1 MIRQIFTFTKDRNTA
16 SRHFNINHEILRSL
30 SLAQSLL
37 KGLNAPIWHEE
48 NRGVYCF
55 LKMIQPISDIIMH
68 YTEPSLPFGG
78 IGNSG
83 MGSYH
88 GKHTFNAFVHHKP
101 VLEQKTPMAMLAFRE
116 GKSLNKLKKTIKWLL
131 LLGLLKAPFQT
142 MF

>member
-1 MIRQIFTFTKDRNTA
+1 MTTAEDRIFLNYKACKDLLV
-16 SRHFNINHEILRSL
+16 ILIL
-30 SLAQSLL
+30 YQF
-37 KGLNAPIWHEE
+37 
-48 NRGVYCF
+48 Y
-55 LKMIQPISDIIMH
+55 QPIQDIIMH

-116 GKSLNKLKKTIKWLL
+116 GKS
-131 LLGLLKAPFQT
+131 
-142 MF
+142 

>member
-1 MIRQIFTFTKDRNTA
+1 
-16 SRHFNINHEILRSL
+16 
-30 SLAQSLL
+30 
-37 KGLNAPIWHEE
+37 
-48 NRGVYCF
+48 
-55 LKMIQPISDIIMH
+55 MIQPISDIIMH

-116 GKSLNKLKKTIKWLL
+116 GKSLNK
-131 LLGLLKAPFQT
+131 F
-142 MF
+142 

>member
-1 MIRQIFTFTKDRNTA
+1 
-16 SRHFNINHEILRSL
+16 
-30 SLAQSLL
+30 
-37 KGLNAPIWHEE
+37 
-48 NRGVYCF
+48 
-55 LKMIQPISDIIMH
+55 MH

-116 GKSLNKLKKTIKWLL
+116 GKS
-131 LLGLLKAPFQT
+131 
-142 MF
+142 